1 MVSTT
6 EAQVTAQERLVLS
19 EVLRA
24 LRSVRHGHVQV
35 VLQDARVVQ
44 IETLEKKRLDRGPR
58 D

>member
-1 MVSTT
+1 MATAAP
-6 EAQVTAQERLVLS
+6 EAQITAQERLVLS

-44 IETLEKKRLDRGPR
+44 IETLEKKRLER